1 MPSQFDL
8 TRFYVVIICNSVFQ
22 LDFLTR
28 EFQIPSIIVEEKKVS
43 LKKKCFIFIAEIN
56 LFYHIALICM
66 TLSMGMI
73 E

>member
-43 LKKKCFIFIAEIN
+43 LKKKCFIFIAEILSHCFN
-56 LFYHIALICM
+56 LYD
-66 TLSMGMI
+66 I
-73 E
+73 EYGND